1 VCRRTVGRGPKSVVS
16 GYQAWGTV
24 HTGSEGSELSVRE
37 TQVLAI
43 VARGMS
49 NREAAGVLR
58 LSEATIKRHL
68 ANVYARI
75 GVHSR
80 SKAVAKGLAE
90 GWIILE
96 EIASAGAPA
105 TAGGKRYR
113 CVVEGCGCEVI
124 VLRHSRDASS
134 WSPPSCHGRTMV
146 SSQEEWITLQ
156 EPTDDPNGAEGGTE
170 GGGG

>member
-1 VCRRTVGRGPKSVVS
+1 
-16 GYQAWGTV
+16 
-24 HTGSEGSELSVRE
+24 
-37 TQVLAI
+37 
-43 VARGMS
+43 MS

-124 VLRHSRDASS
+124 VLRHSRDAAS
-134 WSPPSCHGRTMV
+134 WSPRPATAARWRRRKRSGSPSRSPPTTPMEPKVGPKGVAGR
-146 SSQEEWITLQ
+146 SLSIAGILS
-156 EPTDDPNGAEGGTE
+156 
-170 GGGG
+170 

>member
-1 VCRRTVGRGPKSVVS
+1 M
-16 GYQAWGTV
+16 
-24 HTGSEGSELSVRE
+24 RE
-37 TQVLAI
+37 TQVLAL

-49 NREAAGVLR
+49 NREAAGVLI

-68 ANVYARI
+68 ANVYART

-90 GWIILE
+90 GRIILE
-96 EIASAGAPA
+96 DIASAGAPA

-124 VLRHSRDASS
+124 VMRPPGAPVLPRPHDGVVARGVDHPPGPHRRPRWSRRWDRRG
-134 WSPPSCHGRTMV
+134 WRVGPCP
-146 SSQEEWITLQ
+146 
-156 EPTDDPNGAEGGTE
+156 
-170 GGGG
+170 